1 MSLTI
6 TERMAVGWF
15 LTINQ
20 TERKRVTV
28 KDVRCA
34 HGGCVLACVVTI
46 HKELYVLGVT
56 DATRTEWHIKELREV
71 LPTRRRLTAETVQA
85 MTVDEFLAGF
95 RSKPRGFSMRDLA
108 EVDTGHRYGWL
119 DRYASPS
126 RARARCKH
134 LAGYVPREALKLDT
148 KSTRVDELDQLR

>member
-1 MSLTI
+1 M
-6 TERMAVGWF
+6 GWF
-15 LTINQ
+15 LAINA
-20 TERKRVTV
+20 TERKRLTV

-34 HGGCVLACVVTI
+34 HGGCVLAAVVTV

-56 DATRTEWHIKELREV
+56 DSTRTEWHIKELRDV
-71 LPTRRRLTAETVQA
+71 LPTGGRLTPEAVQA
-85 MTVDEFLAGF
+85 MSVDEFLAGF

-108 EVDTGHRYGWL
+108 EVDTGHRHGWL

-134 LAGYVPREALKLDT
+134 LAGYVPREALRLDSKT
-148 KSTRVDELDQLR
+148 VRVDRLD